1 MNRLLLCLL
10 LDVAGRAIKW
20 ARFSDHFSGLVYP
33 CPTPMQGKKFLR
45 KVHLYIGIFATPALL
60 FLAITGPMQTFSL
73 HETTRAATIRLR
85 RGLQLWRNCTR
96 GRRRSC
102 RRERR
107 GRLTPAG
114 SNGAEHKADG
124 LAGSAG
130 QAAPAK
136 AAGYLRS
143 EPATPVAPETSHLPM
158 KIFFLLASVS
168 LLISTLT
175 GI

>member
-1 MNRLLLCLL
+1 MWPE
-10 LDVAGRAIKW
+10 GRSSGQGSQIISLVWCIHVQLPCKARSSC
-20 ARFSDHFSGLVYP
+20 ARFTFISAFLPRLRCFSSR
-33 CPTPMQGKKFLR
+33 LR
-45 KVHLYIGIFATPALL
+45 GQCRHSACMRRP
-60 FLAITGPMQTFSL
+60 
-73 HETTRAATIRLR
+73 RAATIRLR

-124 LAGSAG
+124 LARSAG